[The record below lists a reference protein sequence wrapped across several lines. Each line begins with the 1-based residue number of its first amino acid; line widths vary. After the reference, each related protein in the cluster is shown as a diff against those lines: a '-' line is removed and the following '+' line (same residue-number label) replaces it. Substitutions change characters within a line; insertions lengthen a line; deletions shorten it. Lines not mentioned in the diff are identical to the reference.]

1 MSLHI
6 YDIILFKKYKVLRR
20 IIVDFEYYEILQVS
34 KTATKAEIKKAY
46 RKLAMK
52 YHPDRNPD
60 DKEAEEMFK
69 KINEAYEVLSN
80 DEKRSIYDQYGKAGL
95 DGQIGGRSSGF
106 GGFGGFEDIFEEM
119 FGFGGR
125 SSKSRR
131 ETPYNLD
138 VLVEVELE
146 FKEAIFGVKKEVEYE
161 YYTICKACNGT
172 GAKKS
177 HTCPTCGGQGQVFVS
192 QGFMRIGQTC
202 PTCQGSGII
211 IDEECEEC
219 KGAGYKINKDKVDLD
234 IPAGVD
240 DGMRMRMPNKGN
252 EDFDGRRGDLY
263 IHITVKEDKVF
274 KRNGDDVY
282 VEVPIFFTSAIL
294 GDKIKIPIL
303 TGEKELEIKPH
314 TKDNTKYR
322 FKQEGIANV
331 HTGRKGNLIAIL
343 KIIYPE
349 KLTDEQK
356 ELLEKL
362 HKSFGKEVNAHK
374 SIFEEA
380 IEKVKGWFK

>member
-1 MSLHI
+1 LE
-6 YDIILFKKYKVLRR
+6 
-20 IIVDFEYYEILQVS
+20 FEYYEILEVS

-46 RKLAMK
+46 RKKAMK
-52 YHPDRNPD
+52 YHPDRNPG

-69 KINEAYEVLSN
+69 KINEAYQVLSD
-80 DEKRSIYDQYGKAGL
+80 DEKRAIYDRYGKAGL
-95 DGQIGGRSSGF
+95 EGQMGGSSSGF

-125 SSKSRR
+125 REKRK

-138 VLVEVELE
+138 ILIEVELE
-146 FKEAIFGVKKEVEYE
+146 FKEAVFGVKKEEEYE

-172 GAKKS
+172 GAKKY
-177 HTCPTCGGQGQVFVS
+177 HTCPTCSGAGQVFMS
-192 QGFMRIGQTC
+192 HGFMKVAQTC
-202 PTCQGSGII
+202 PTCQGNGII
-211 IDEECEEC
+211 IDEECDEC
-219 KGAGYKINKDKVDLD
+219 KGSGYIINKDKIELD

-240 DGMRMRMPNKGN
+240 DGMRMRIPNKGN

-263 IHITVKEDKVF
+263 IHITVKEDKIF
-274 KRNGDDVY
+274 KRNGDDVF

-294 GDKIKIPIL
+294 GDKIKIPTL

-314 TKDNTKYR
+314 TKDTTKYR

-331 HTGRKGNLIAIL
+331 HTGRKGNLIAVL

-349 KLTDEQK
+349 KLTNEQK

-362 HKSFGKEVNAHK
+362 HKSFGKEVNEHK

>member
-1 MSLHI
+1 ME
-6 YDIILFKKYKVLRR
+6 
-20 IIVDFEYYEILQVS
+20 FEYYEILQVS
-34 KTATKAEIKKAY
+34 KTATKSEIKKAY
-46 RKLAMK
+46 RKKAMK
-52 YHPDRNPD
+52 YHPDKNPG

-69 KINEAYEVLSN
+69 KINEAYQVLS
-80 DEKRSIYDQYGKAGL
+80 DDRKRSIYDKYGKAGL
-95 DGQIGGRSSGF
+95 DGQMGGRSSGF
-106 GGFGGFEDIFEEM
+106 GGFEGFGDIFEEM

-125 SSKSRR
+125 NKKPQRK
-131 ETPYNLD
+131 TPYNLD
-138 VLVEVELE
+138 ILIEVNLE
-146 FKEAIFGVKKEVEYE
+146 FKEAVFGVKKEEEYE
-161 YYTICKACNGT
+161 YYTICKACKAT

-177 HTCPTCGGQGQVFVS
+177 HSCPTCGGAGQVFMS
-192 QGFMRIGQTC
+192 QGFMRIAQTC
-202 PTCQGSGII
+202 PNCKGTGII
-211 IDEECEEC
+211 IDEECDEC
-219 KGAGYKINKDKVDLD
+219 KGAGYKINKDKVELD

-240 DGMRMRMPNKGN
+240 DGMRMRVPNKGN

-274 KRNGDDVY
+274 KRNGDDIY

-294 GDKIKIPIL
+294 GDKIKIPTL
-303 TGEKELEIKPH
+303 TSEKELDISSH

-322 FKQEGIANV
+322 FKGEGIANV
-331 HTGRKGNLIAIL
+331 HTGRKGNLIAVL

-362 HKSFGKEVNAHK
+362 HKSFGKEINEHK
-374 SIFEEA
+374 TIFEEA